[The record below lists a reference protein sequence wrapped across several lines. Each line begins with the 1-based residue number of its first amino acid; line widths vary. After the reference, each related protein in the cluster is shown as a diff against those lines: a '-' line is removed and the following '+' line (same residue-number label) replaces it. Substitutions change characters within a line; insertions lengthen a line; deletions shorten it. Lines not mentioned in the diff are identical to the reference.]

1 MSLQILVIT
10 IPGFVMNYTLILW
23 YLQSVNKLDLKTIP
37 WLLFSAV
44 LISSDPMLT
53 SASIRDL
60 GRYPFLYFFLSYTEG
75 IFCVLLVFMLR
86 FFVRDEFSPCVV
98 VWGTAGHG
106 GLTKY
111 SAGIAEDSRKG
122 QWLAHAASK
131 TSSLP
136 SWTRV
141 IWAVTLH
148 WQKGL
153 GHHITFCLISHAL

>member
-1 MSLQILVIT
+1 MKGLLQQSAPEGHTKPILSGLMLFKTECKSNLVFYHQMSLQILVIT

-75 IFCVLLVFMLR
+75 IFCGLLVFVLR

-98 VWGTAGHG
+98 VRDCRTWRTG
-106 GLTKY
+106 KY
-111 SAGIAEDSRKG
+111 SAGIA
-122 QWLAHAASK
+122 
-131 TSSLP
+131 
-136 SWTRV
+136 
-141 IWAVTLH
+141 
-148 WQKGL
+148 
-153 GHHITFCLISHAL
+153 